1 MNVLVVGSGGREHA
15 MAYKLAQSYLVEK
28 VIVAPGNAGI
38 DNSHAKIK
46 CMSIDAKNI
55 SGMLELAEMENIALT
70 IIGPESALT
79 EGIVD
84 AFLEKKHLIVG
95 PTQGAALLEA
105 SKAFGKKVMAQGN
118 VPTADFQEFH
128 SCEEALSFLQHSF
141 PHKCVVKCDG
151 LAAGK
156 GVIVCQSNE
165 EAQNAVL
172 DLMKN
177 KILGENVNSIIIE
190 EFLEGRELSAFALC
204 DGDEFV
210 FLGSACDHKRLLDGD
225 LGPNTGGMGAY
236 SPCEFLTK
244 EDTLFIK
251 NEIFQKTLKAMKELG
266 VPFSGFLFAGLM
278 KTKQGLKVIE
288 FNVRMGDP
296 ETQALFPLIN
306 EDIVPWLMAVA
317 QRELALFK
325 KVQMRSEIQLSTMCS
340 VHVVVAAKGYPG
352 LSGEKINNGDQIMFS
367 PDFNLSQLENITF
380 AGVKANEQRELI
392 TSGGRVLGVTSLA
405 ETYTYARLKTY
416 EHLEKISFKQM
427 QYRTDIA
434 KGLI

>member
-15 MAYKLAQSYLVEK
+15 IANKLAQSYIVEN

-38 DNSHAKIK
+38 HLSHEKIK
-46 CMSIDAKNI
+46 CINVDAKNI
-55 SGMLELAEMENIALT
+55 SGLLELADTQNILLT
-70 IIGPESALT
+70 VVGPENALT

-84 AFLEKKHLIVG
+84 AFSENNRLIVG
-95 PTQGAALLEA
+95 PTKKAAYLEA
-105 SKAFGKKVMAQGN
+105 SKAFGKKIMEQGQ
-118 VPTADFQEFH
+118 VPTAHYKEFFN
-128 SCEEALSFLQHSF
+128 SKEALAFLENTF
-141 PHKCVVKCDG
+141 PNKSVVKCDG

-156 GVIVCQSNE
+156 GVIVCQTNE
-165 EAQNAVL
+165 EAKKAVL
-172 DLMKN
+172 DLMEN
-177 KILGENVNSIIIE
+177 RILGENVSSIVIE

-204 DGDEFV
+204 DGEDFV
-210 FLGSACDHKRLLDGD
+210 FLGSACDHKRLFDGD
-225 LGPNTGGMGAY
+225 QGPNTGGMGAY

-244 EDTLFIK
+244 EDILFIK
-251 NEIFQKTLKAMKELG
+251 NEIFKKTLKAMNEYG
-266 VPFSGFLFAGLM
+266 YSFSGFLFAGLM
-278 KTKQGLKVIE
+278 KTDQGIKVIE

-317 QRELALFK
+317 NRELALLK
-325 KVQMRSEIQLSTMCS
+325 KVQQRSELQLSTMCA

-352 LSGEKINNGDQIMFS
+352 ISGEKIQSGDRITFY
-367 PDFNLSQLENITF
+367 PEFNLSPLENLYY
-380 AGVKANEQRELI
+380 AGVKENDQKELI

-416 EHLEKISFKQM
+416 EHLDKIILKDR
-427 QYRTDIA
+427 QYRSDIA